1 MSYLQC
7 TPATIQ
13 VPCTGGTTTHI
24 LEAIGTERLAFKV
37 KLKQKYYDLYRPGKP
52 GRTKLTVEYIAS
64 PAGYDPRKPFV
75 EGADVGVLNLHV
87 RAYSDKRIPDKSANI
102 TGKLVTKT
110 GQKFTPSP
118 DYDDL
123 KLEKEIEQMY
133 KDKEK
138 AVPIKRSISKDKLEK
153 GKEKDGKEKDESTSS
168 SEEDAPIQVII
179 PDIWK
184 NLDIG
189 GMQKNNDELKIMLQM
204 ITNENKPGTGPGS
217 GQMLSTVHTAA
228 TTPITRKS
236 DADITVGGDTKNVG
250 TSTIVKNSTGST
262 SLATH
267 AGGAIKFSSAGA
279 DGAIETPADSAIKTS
294 VVSGTAAAK
303 GPLDGAASAVTKSGA
318 GEVVENYLSAML
330 AAGGPTVGTKVS
342 DRAAAP
348 ADRGGGGVQ
357 EFTLYLPGGIDR
369 GIHSMYMS
377 HVPAANR
384 VNTGHRY
391 SSSGGGGSSSS
402 SAGGYAGSGARG
414 TSSVYL

>member
-37 KLKQKYYDLYRPGKP
+37 KLKQKYYDLYRVSPPLGFIKP
-52 GRTKLTVEYIAS
+52 GIKKELFLRRL
-64 PAGYDPRKPFV
+64 
-75 EGADVGVLNLHV
+75 
-87 RAYSDKRIPDKSANI
+87 
-102 TGKLVTKT
+102 
-110 GQKFTPSP
+110 P

-168 SEEDAPIQVII
+168 SEEDDKKKDDRRESSIAPIQVII

-204 ITNENKPGTGPGS
+204 ITNENKRLEEIIRQMMKEITFLREALLSTVLKLAGTGPGS

-402 SAGGYAGSGARG
+402 SSAGGYAGSGARG